1 MGAPIHDP
9 TSDEWFFE
17 NVILQPP
24 PAPAPGAP
32 ILTTAETNDINLML
46 QDMVSNSATAGVHDF
61 GNQFTDD
68 DWTTEPPPH
77 LINLS
82 SSFGQLEGLSPNAF
96 YHDVQ
101 PRNPA
106 STTSG
111 MLPGSVATAPP
122 SGPFGVS
129 DGALATPPI
138 TNTDSD
144 PTLSTAPPI
153 ATTSSYYT
161 PSVSVP
167 PQHSPVHQN
176 PVDVSQ
182 PTDDV
187 LNAAMSLTQHG
198 YHARSNSLHSNSGYT
213 TAPSRP
219 ANQTMGPPVGHL
231 RHQPLDEFVQEGRRM
246 SQSTDMADQSAVIKY
261 WMSGGK
267 QSSER
272 TSGRKPV
279 PIPLQY
285 GSDQSFNNTNQP
297 FVPRTKRE
305 STEAMQEEHLKY
317 MKCVELAPNSANGSP
332 TITIFNGNNIPPL
345 NLKTR
350 GPSTALKIEP
360 NGEYSQWAGGRS
372 GGDDEDDDTEEPQS
386 AISKTSARKRKSKA
400 GSCNSPSTG
409 DGAPMGKRR
418 KSAAASKRENLTED
432 QKRENHIN
440 SEKKRRK
447 VIQTGFDN
455 LGILVPNLKGGNQ
468 SKSIMLDSTVAF
480 IKELL
485 AGNEQ
490 LNAQL
495 CQLS

>member
-9 TSDEWFFE
+9 TSDDWFFE
-17 NVILQPP
+17 NVLLQP
-24 PAPAPGAP
+24 PAPAPGDP
-32 ILTTAETNDINLML
+32 ILTSAETNDINLML
-46 QDMVSNSATAGVHDF
+46 QDMVSNTANPGVHDF
-61 GNQFTDD
+61 GNQFPDD
-68 DWTTEPPPH
+68 DWTNEPPPH

-82 SSFGQLEGLSPNAF
+82 SSFGQLDGLSPNAF

-101 PRNPA
+101 PRNSATTTSAMLPA
-106 STTSG
+106 SVVSAS
-111 MLPGSVATAPP
+111 PGT
-122 SGPFGVS
+122 FGVS
-129 DGALATPPI
+129 DTTLGTTPI
-138 TNTDSD
+138 TNTASD
-144 PTLSTAPPI
+144 PTLSAAPPI
-153 ATTSSYYT
+153 ASTSSYYT
-161 PSVSVP
+161 PTVSLP
-167 PQHSPVHQN
+167 PQHSPVHQHA
-176 PVDVSQ
+176 VEVSP

-198 YHARSNSLHSNSGYT
+198 YHARSNSIQSGSGFSNV
-213 TAPSRP
+213 PQRP

-246 SQSTDMADQSAVIKY
+246 SQSTTDLADQQAVIKY

-272 TSGRKPV
+272 TSGRKPA

-297 FVPRTKRE
+297 FVPRTKKE
-305 STEAMQEEHLKY
+305 STEAMHEEHLKY
-317 MKCVELAPNSANGSP
+317 MKCVELAPNSGNVSP
-332 TITIFNGNNIPPL
+332 TNAIFNGNNMPPL

-350 GPSTALKIEP
+350 GPSTSLKIEP
-360 NGEYSQWAGGRS
+360 NGDFPKWPGGRS
-372 GGDDEDDDTEEPQS
+372 GGDDDDDEADEPHS
-386 AISKTSARKRKSKA
+386 AVSKTSGRKRKGKV
-400 GSCNSPSTG
+400 GSANSPSTV
-409 DGAPMGKRR
+409 DGAPAGKRR
-418 KSAAASKRENLTED
+418 KSTAASKRENLTED

-495 CQLS
+495 CQL

>member
-9 TSDEWFFE
+9 TSDDWFFE
-17 NVILQPP
+17 NVLLQP
-24 PAPAPGAP
+24 PAPAPGDP
-32 ILTTAETNDINLML
+32 ILTSAETNDLNLML
-46 QDMVSNSATAGVHDF
+46 QDMVSNTATPGVHEF
-61 GNQFTDD
+61 GHHFTDD
-68 DWTTEPPPH
+68 DWTNDPPPH

-82 SSFGQLEGLSPNAF
+82 SSYGPLDGLSPNAF

-106 STTSG
+106 TTSSA
-111 MLPGSVATAPP
+111 MLPASAASAPP
-122 SGPFGVS
+122 GTFGVS
-129 DGALATPPI
+129 DATLAAAPI
-138 TNTDSD
+138 TNTTSD
-144 PTLSTAPPI
+144 PTLSTAPSM
-153 ATTSSYYT
+153 ASSASYY
-161 PSVSVP
+161 PSAASVP
-167 PQHSPVHQN
+167 PQHSPVHQHTA
-176 PVDVSQ
+176 DVSQ

-187 LNAAMSLTQHG
+187 LNAAISLTQHG
-198 YHARSNSLHSNSGYT
+198 YHARSNSMSSGPGFSNVSQ
-213 TAPSRP
+213 RP

-246 SQSTDMADQSAVIKY
+246 SQSTDLADQQAVMKF

-272 TSGRKPV
+272 TPGRKPA
-279 PIPLQY
+279 PLPLQY
-285 GSDQSFNNTNQP
+285 GSDQSFSNSNQP
-297 FVPRTKRE
+297 FVPRTKKE
-305 STEAMQEEHLKY
+305 SSEAMHEEHLKY
-317 MKCVELAPNSANGSP
+317 MECVKLAPNSGTGSP
-332 TITIFNGNNIPPL
+332 TTAIFNGNNIPPL

-350 GPSTALKIEP
+350 GPSTSLKIEA
-360 NGEYSQWAGGRS
+360 NGDYSNWTGGRS
-372 GGDDEDDDTEEPQS
+372 GGDDEDDEVEEPQS
-386 AISKTSARKRKSKA
+386 AVSKTSGRKRKSKG
-400 GSCNSPSTG
+400 GSSNSPITV
-409 DGAPMGKRR
+409 DGAPAGKRR
-418 KSAAASKRENLTED
+418 KSTAASKRENLTED

-495 CQLS
+495 CQL